1 MQQFKYNNN
10 TQHTSLFDITD
21 DDWQGIK
28 HKVLNVLYRISA
40 TFVSSMGAYD
50 KALQNRKDRLG

>member
-1 MQQFKYNNN
+1 MQQFNN

-21 DDWQGIK
+21 NDWQGIK

-40 TFVSSMGAYD
+40 TFVSSVGAYD